1 MPMMYNPAGGAQRAG
16 GGSPPSNS
24 RQTNLQR
31 IDQAAMR
38 KRKDKRPAQ
47 GQSPALPGV
56 PQLSVAGLPEQQQ
69 QQRQQQPM
77 QQPSQ
82 AQQSAQQQQQQG
94 QAALPSHIAGALG
107 SLPMAPMGG
116 DPDWDES
123 WGDEFPSNQPAGPN
137 TQTLPGASTA
147 QSLPG
152 APSGM
157 GTPRRMSYGMV
168 PIEPAPPSLPSGL
181 PGGSGDPTTPKTD
194 RGQWAG
200 GTTGG
205 ADTDAGAT
213 GGTDPYANERAQA
226 EALIAEAKADEET
239 ATQGI
244 DADVAQSQRRQSAIN
259 ARMGGA
265 VGGGLS
271 GGMATT
277 AILGA
282 REKAD
287 VAAQA
292 REKTRNLQVAW
303 LDKQIQLKE
312 RDIDR
317 KYGKEMSTKD
327 KIHEIEMEAL
337 RIQAELPPEFYE
349 LKNQGKDDEAMKV
362 YDDWKRGGGGAQDG
376 GGASGEGAY
385 PGGVFGGEGYTH
397 ADRTVRVE
405 DDGTQHWRFGTG
417 GYEVRG
423 NVVSLLMSQMLQ
435 ELNLDPDALGD
446 IITDFDSSAY
456 IASLAA
462 AGPGS
467 YSPPDYRFGGS
478 DASLEVQA
486 WFSQYLDENDGEYPD
501 RFEIRDKLKDMGVL

>member
-16 GGSPPSNS
+16 GNSSPSNS

-56 PQLSVAGLPEQQQ
+56 PQLPVAGLPEQ

-292 REKTRNLQVAW
+292 REKTRNLQAAW

-312 RDIDR
+312 GDIDR
-317 KYGKEMSTKD
+317 KYGKEMSTRD

-337 RIQAELPPEFYE
+337 RMQVDLPPKFYE
-349 LKNQGKDDEAMKV
+349 LKEEGKDDEAMKV
-362 YDDWKRGGGGAQDG
+362 YDDWKSSGGGAQDG
-376 GGASGEGAY
+376 GGASGEGTY
-385 PGGVFGGEGYTH
+385 PGGVFGGEGYTY
-397 ADRTVRVE
+397 ADRSTRL
-405 DDGTQHWRFGTG
+405 DPQGRQHWRFGAG
-417 GYEVRG
+417 GFEVAAEKAG
-423 NVVSLLMSQMLQ
+423 NVVRAMLE
-435 ELNLDPDALGD
+435 ELNLDTDALGG
-446 IITDFDSSAY
+446 IVTGWNTGAHAQPGGQQGWYQLPALEFGGN
-456 IASLAA
+456 AA
-462 AGPGS
+462 A
-467 YSPPDYRFGGS
+467 
-478 DASLEVQA
+478 LEVQA

-501 RFEIRDKLKDMGVL
+501 HFELRDKLKEMEVL

>member
-16 GGSPPSNS
+16 GNSSPSNS

-56 PQLSVAGLPEQQQ
+56 PQLPVAGLPEQQQ

-82 AQQSAQQQQQQG
+82 AQQFAQQQQQQG
-94 QAALPSHIAGALG
+94 QAALPSHIGGAMGQMIPRGGGGFSPEDSFPQVGQIPQGPQQPILPGPSFGEMAPGGLEPRREGPYEGEREYEQEAEQRRQEAEAEAGA
-107 SLPMAPMGG
+107 
-116 DPDWDES
+116 
-123 WGDEFPSNQPAGPN
+123 
-137 TQTLPGASTA
+137 
-147 QSLPG
+147 
-152 APSGM
+152 
-157 GTPRRMSYGMV
+157 
-168 PIEPAPPSLPSGL
+168 
-181 PGGSGDPTTPKTD
+181 
-194 RGQWAG
+194 
-200 GTTGG
+200 
-205 ADTDAGAT
+205 

-244 DADVAQSQRRQSAIN
+244 NADVAQSQRRQSAIN

-292 REKTRNLQVAW
+292 REKTRNLQAAW

-312 RDIDR
+312 GDIDR
-317 KYGKEMSTKD
+317 KYGKEMSTRD

-337 RIQAELPPEFYE
+337 RMQVDLPPKFYE
-349 LKNQGKDDEAMKV
+349 LKEEGKDDEAMKV
-362 YDDWKRGGGGAQDG
+362 YDDWKSSGGGAQDG
-376 GGASGEGAY
+376 GGASGEGTY

-397 ADRTVRVE
+397 ADRTVRVG

-423 NVVSLLMSQMLQ
+423 NVVSLLMGQMLQ

-446 IITDFDSSAY
+446 IITDDGSRPY
-456 IASLAA
+456 DQQM
-462 AGPGS
+462 AGGFGGYTLPN
-467 YSPPDYRFGGS
+467 YRFGGGN
-478 DASLEVQA
+478 AALEVQA

-501 RFEIRDKLKDMGVL
+501 RFEIRDKLKEMEVL